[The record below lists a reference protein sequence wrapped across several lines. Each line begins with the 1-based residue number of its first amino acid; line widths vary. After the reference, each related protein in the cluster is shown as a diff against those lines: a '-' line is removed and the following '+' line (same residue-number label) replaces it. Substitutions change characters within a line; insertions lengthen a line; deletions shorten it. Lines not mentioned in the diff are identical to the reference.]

1 MGKYREGCLADDLRE
16 VVATDR
22 SCSSSHVARVRVA
35 VLSSCRLV
43 LLSSCSML
51 GGVLGVGL
59 GGVIRGAVALHCS
72 CGSCLRSG
80 LTSAASRWL
89 CLSFSRCL

>member
-1 MGKYREGCLADDLRE
+1 MGKYREGCLADNLRE

-22 SCSSSHVARVRVA
+22 SCSSHVARVRVA
-35 VLSSCRLV
+35 VLCSCGLV

-80 LTSAASRWL
+80 LSSTASCWL